1 VLVNRL
7 MACDITEIR
16 MSPINQTPSREQ
28 ILYWLHEAAELEHNL
43 MCCYLYAAFSLKRV
57 DTRWSTEEA
66 AAVKRWYGQIQSV
79 ALEEMGH
86 LCIVGNLMTALGANP
101 HFNRPMFPVEAGPYP
116 AGFAIRLQAFSA
128 SSIDHFLFLERPEEV
143 AIGDGPGFT
152 PTGAYRREVPE
163 GRLSPGAIDYST
175 VGQLYN
181 TLAAALRRFVETH
194 GEAAL
199 FIGDPGQQ
207 VTQTLAPLP
216 GVCAITD
223 LDSALAG
230 LRIIVTQGE
239 GASRDQ
245 VDSHFHRFERM
256 QAELAAMTAAN
267 PAFEPAWPA
276 ATNPVMNRPLS
287 GERVH
292 IDAPEIAP
300 WLDIGNALY
309 TTSLRCLMQGF
320 NVKNSEAKRTWLAAS
335 YRLMRAIVPVGQGL
349 AARPAQT
356 VSGSPHAGLTFTS
369 LRTLAVLPE
378 RSGARFV
385 AERLRELKSRAEA
398 LPLKLV
404 EGEYPELW
412 HDVIASLDSVTAS
425 LDALAGTPA
434 ALPTRVR
441 IEGDTPTDE
450 AMTAAAT
457 IVSATTAPATEP
469 ERAEG
474 RAIAIEFDATRCIHS
489 RHCVLEAPTVFKAN
503 TPGEWIFPDTLE
515 AERLAAVALN
525 CPSGAIRFRRK
536 DGGLDECAPPVN
548 TLKVR
553 ENGPYAL
560 AAELVISGEPAGFRA
575 TLCRCGASK
584 RKPYCDGSHAEAGFT
599 ATGEPPLRAIDPL
612 PTRDGKLQVTP
623 RRNGPLEVS
632 GALELCAGTG
642 RVFHRDTAVRL
653 CRCGQSKTKPFCDLS
668 HLAAGFEAEGE

>member
-1 VLVNRL
+1 MN
-7 MACDITEIR
+7 AT
-16 MSPINQTPSREQ
+16 PNAPSREQ

-43 MCCYLYAAFSLKRV
+43 MCCYLYAAFSLKRH
-57 DTRWSTEEA
+57 DARWSPDEA
-66 AAVKRWYGQIQSV
+66 EAVRRWYGQIQSV

-101 HFNRPMFPVEAGPYP
+101 HFSRPMFPVEAGPYP
-116 AGFAIRLQAFSA
+116 AGFSIRLQAFSA
-128 SSIDHFLFLERPEEV
+128 DTIDHFLFLERPEEA
-143 AIGDGPGFT
+143 AISDGPGFT
-152 PTGAYRREVPE
+152 PTGDYRREVPE
-163 GRLSPGAIDYST
+163 GRLSPGPIDYRT

-181 TLAAALRRFVETH
+181 TLAAALRRFVEVH

-207 VTQTLAPLP
+207 VTQALAPLP
-216 GVCAITD
+216 GVCAVTD
-223 LDSALAG
+223 LDSALGG
-230 LRIIVTQGE
+230 LRVIVTQGE
-239 GASRDQ
+239 GAARDQ

-256 QAELAAMTAAN
+256 KDELCALLKAN

-276 ATNPVMNRPLS
+276 ATNPVMNRPLRD
-287 GERVH
+287 ERVH
-292 IDAPEIAP
+292 INAPEIAP

-320 NVKNSEAKRTWLAAS
+320 NVKNGEAKRTWLSAS
-335 YRLMRAIVPVGQGL
+335 YRLMRAVVPVGQGL
-349 AARPAQT
+349 AARPAQ
-356 VSGSPHAGLTFTS
+356 VAPDSPHAGLTFTS

-378 RSGARFV
+378 RAGARFV
-385 AERLRELKSRAEA
+385 AERLRELKARAES

-404 EGEYPELW
+404 KGEHPALW

-434 ALPTRVR
+434 ALPTPVHV
-441 IEGDTPTDE
+441 EPTPT
-450 AMTAAAT
+450 AGA
-457 IVSATTAPATEP
+457 APASPAASPEAKAP

-474 RAIAIEFDATRCIHS
+474 LAIAIEFDASRCIHS

-536 DGGLDECAPPVN
+536 DGGLDEGAPPVN

-560 AAELVISGEPAGFRA
+560 AAELVIAGAPAGFRA

-584 RKPYCDGSHAEAGFT
+584 RKPYCDGSHAESGFV

-612 PTRDGKLQVTP
+612 PTREGELRVVP
-623 RRNGPLEVS
+623 RRDGPLEIS
-632 GALELCAGTG
+632 GPLELCAGTG

-668 HLAAGFEAEGE
+668 HLAAGFVAEGE

>member
-1 VLVNRL
+1 MMVPASV
-7 MACDITEIR
+7 
-16 MSPINQTPSREQ
+16 PSREQ

-57 DTRWSTEEA
+57 DANWSPDEA
-66 AAVKRWYGQIQSV
+66 AAVKRWYGLIQSV
-79 ALEEMGH
+79 AMEEMGH

-116 AGFAIRLQAFSA
+116 AGFAIRLQAFSPET
-128 SSIDHFLFLERPEEV
+128 IEHFLFLERPEDA
-143 AIGDGPGFT
+143 AIGDGPGFA

-163 GRLSPGAIDYST
+163 GRLSPGPFDYTT

-181 TLAAALRRFVETH
+181 TLACAMQQFVEAH

-207 VTQTLAPLP
+207 VTAALAPLP
-216 GVCAITD
+216 GVCTVTD
-223 LDSALAG
+223 LESALAG
-230 LRIIVTQGE
+230 LKTIVTQGE
-239 GASRDQ
+239 GASREQ

-256 QAELAAMTAAN
+256 KDELCAMLAAN
-267 PAFEPAWPA
+267 PSFEPAWAA
-276 ATNPVMNRPLS
+276 ATNPVMNRPLRD
-287 GERVH
+287 ERVH
-292 IDAPEIAP
+292 VNSPDIAP

-320 NVKNSEAKRTWLAAS
+320 NVKNGEAKRTWLSAS
-335 YRLMRAIVPVGQGL
+335 YRLMRAVVPVGQGL

-356 VSGSPHAGLTFTS
+356 ADGSPNAGLTFTS

-378 RSGARFV
+378 RAGARFV
-385 AERLRELKSRAEA
+385 AERIRELKERAEA

-412 HDVIASLDSVTAS
+412 YDVIASLDAVSAS
-425 LDALAGTPA
+425 LDMIAGAPV
-434 ALPTRVR
+434 ALPTPTRMTSR
-441 IEGDTPTDE
+441 TDE
-450 AMTAAAT
+450 RADKATSSTA
-457 IVSATTAPATEP
+457 VSPAPAAPAKPP
-469 ERAEG
+469 EIAEG
-474 RAIAIEFDATRCIHS
+474 KAIRIAFDAVRCIHS

-503 TPGEWIFPDTLE
+503 TPGEWIFPDTME
-515 AERLAAVALN
+515 AERLAAVAMN
-525 CPSGAIRFRRK
+525 CPSGAIRFTRK
-536 DGGLDECAPPVN
+536 DGGLDETAPPVN

-553 ENGPYAL
+553 ENGPYAI
-560 AAELVISGEPAGFRA
+560 AATLRIDGEDAGFRA

-599 ATGEPPLRAIDPL
+599 ATGEPPLRLVDPL
-612 PTRDGKLQVTP
+612 PARDGVLNIVPK
-623 RRNGPLEVS
+623 RNGPLEIE
-632 GALELCAGTG
+632 GPLELCAGTG
-642 RVFHRDTAVRL
+642 RVFHRDQAARL

-668 HLAAGFEAEGE
+668 HVTAGFEAEGR

>member
-1 VLVNRL
+1 MNPS
-7 MACDITEIR
+7 A
-16 MSPINQTPSREQ
+16 QTPSREQ

-57 DTRWSTEEA
+57 DANWSPQEA

-128 SSIDHFLFLERPEEV
+128 STIDHFLFLERPEEA

-152 PTGAYRREVPE
+152 PTGDYRREVPE

-181 TLAAALRRFVETH
+181 TLAAALRQFVETH

-207 VTQTLAPLP
+207 VTQALAPLP

-239 GASRDQ
+239 GAARDQ

-256 QAELAAMTAAN
+256 KAELEALTAAN
-267 PAFEPAWPA
+267 PRFEPAWPA
-276 ATNPVMNRPLS
+276 ATNPVMNRPLR

-292 IDAPEIAP
+292 INAPEIAP

-320 NVKNSEAKRTWLAAS
+320 NVKNGEAKRTWLAAS
-335 YRLMRAIVPVGQGL
+335 YRLMRAVVPVGQGL

-356 VSGSPHAGLTFTS
+356 DGDSAHAGLTFTS

-434 ALPTRVR
+434 VLSTPIR
-441 IEGDTPTDE
+441 IDSNASTGGGMPAARDTASAASTPT
-450 AMTAAAT
+450 AA
-457 IVSATTAPATEP
+457 SKEH

-536 DGGLDECAPPVN
+536 DGGLDEGAPPVN

-560 AAELVISGEPAGFRA
+560 AAELVIAGEPAGFRA

-584 RKPYCDGSHAEAGFT
+584 NKPYCDGSHTEAGFA

-612 PTRDGKLQVTP
+612 ATRNGALRVVP
-623 RRNGPLEVS
+623 RRDGPLEVS
-632 GALELCAGTG
+632 GPLELCAGTG

-668 HLAAGFEAEGE
+668 HLAAGFIAKGE

>member
-1 VLVNRL
+1 MMHSATV
-7 MACDITEIR
+7 
-16 MSPINQTPSREQ
+16 PSREQ
-28 ILYWLHEAAELEHNL
+28 IVYWLHEAAELEHNL

-57 DTRWSTEEA
+57 DANWSPDEA

-79 ALEEMGH
+79 AMEEMGH

-116 AGFAIRLQAFSA
+116 SGFSIRLQAFSPA
-128 SSIDHFLFLERPEEV
+128 TIEHFLFLERPED
-143 AIGDGPGFT
+143 APIGDGAGFS
-152 PTGAYRREVPE
+152 PTGDYRREVPD
-163 GRLSPGAIDYST
+163 GRLSPGAFDYTT

-181 TLAAALRRFVETH
+181 TLASAMRQFVDAH

-207 VTQTLAPLP
+207 VTASLAPLP
-216 GVCAITD
+216 GVCTVTG
-223 LDSALAG
+223 LESALAG
-230 LRIIVTQGE
+230 LKTIVTQGE
-239 GASRDQ
+239 GASRGQ
-245 VDSHFHRFERM
+245 EDSHFHRFERM
-256 QAELAAMTAAN
+256 KDELCAMLKAN

-276 ATNPVMNRPLS
+276 ATNPVMNRPLRD
-287 GERVH
+287 GRVH
-292 IDAPEIAP
+292 VNSPDIAP

-320 NVKNSEAKRTWLAAS
+320 NVKNGHAKRAWLGAS
-335 YRLMRAIVPVGQGL
+335 YRLMRAVVPVGQGL
-349 AARPAQT
+349 AARPAQS
-356 VSGSPHAGLTFTS
+356 VEGSPNAGLTFTS

-378 RSGARFV
+378 RAGARFV
-385 AERLRELKSRAEA
+385 AERIRELKIRAEA

-404 EGEYPELW
+404 EGEYPALW
-412 HDVIASLDSVTAS
+412 HEVIASLDEVIAALDEVAGAPTVLPTAVRV
-425 LDALAGTPA
+425 DVEAAGHAASAPARASTSPA
-434 ALPTRVR
+434 ATSP
-441 IEGDTPTDE
+441 P
-450 AMTAAAT
+450 
-457 IVSATTAPATEP
+457 SPAPPP

-474 RAIAIEFDATRCIHS
+474 RAIAIEFDASRCIHS

-503 TPGEWIFPDTLE
+503 TPGEWIFPDTME

-536 DGGLDECAPPVN
+536 DGGPEESAPPVN

-560 AAELVISGEPAGFRA
+560 AAALHVDGKPAGFRA

-599 ATGEPPLRAIDPL
+599 ATGEPPLRLIDPL
-612 PTRDGKLQVTP
+612 PARDGVLNVVPK
-623 RRNGPLEVS
+623 RNGPLEVE
-632 GALELCAGTG
+632 GPLELCAGTG
-642 RVFHRDTAVRL
+642 RVFHRDQAVRL

-668 HLAAGFEAEGE
+668 HVAAGFEADGQ

>member
-1 VLVNRL
+1 MMLSSTV
-7 MACDITEIR
+7 
-16 MSPINQTPSREQ
+16 PSREQ
-28 ILYWLHEAAELEHNL
+28 IVYWLHEAAELEHNL

-57 DTRWSTEEA
+57 DASWSVEEA

-79 ALEEMGH
+79 AMEEMGH

-116 AGFAIRLQAFSA
+116 AGFSIRLQAFSA
-128 SSIDHFLFLERPEEV
+128 ATIEHFLFLERPEDA

-152 PTGAYRREVPE
+152 PTGDYRREVPE
-163 GRLSPGAIDYST
+163 GRLSPGPFDYTT

-181 TLAAALRRFVETH
+181 TLASAMRQFVEAN

-207 VTQTLAPLP
+207 VTAALAPLP
-216 GVCAITD
+216 GVCTVTD

-230 LRIIVTQGE
+230 LKTIVTQGE
-239 GASRDQ
+239 GASRGEE
-245 VDSHFHRFERM
+245 DSHFHRFERM
-256 QAELAAMTAAN
+256 KAELCAMTEAN
-267 PAFEPAWPA
+267 PSFEPAWPA
-276 ATNPVMNRPLS
+276 ATNPVMNRPLRD
-287 GERVH
+287 ERVH
-292 IDAPEIAP
+292 VNSSGIAP

-320 NVKNSEAKRTWLAAS
+320 NVKNGDAKRAWLGAS
-335 YRLMRAIVPVGQGL
+335 YRLMRAVVPVGQGL
-349 AARPAQT
+349 AARPAQDRD
-356 VSGSPHAGLTFTS
+356 GSPNAGLTFTS

-378 RSGARFV
+378 RAGARFV
-385 AERLRELKSRAEA
+385 AERIRELKSRAEA

-404 EGEYPELW
+404 EGEYPALW
-412 HDVIASLDSVTAS
+412 HEVIASLDAVIAS
-425 LDALAGTPA
+425 LDTIAGMPT
-434 ALPTRVR
+434 ALPTPVRV
-441 IEGDTPTDE
+441 E
-450 AMTAAAT
+450 APTAAVEPA
-457 IVSATTAPATEP
+457 AAAPAPPP
-469 ERAEG
+469 EHAEG
-474 RAIAIEFDATRCIHS
+474 RAIAIEFDAVRCIHS

-503 TPGEWIFPDTLE
+503 TPGEWIFPDTME

-536 DGGLDECAPPVN
+536 DGGLDERAPPVN

-553 ENGPYAL
+553 ENGPYAI
-560 AAELVISGEPAGFRA
+560 AAELRIDGEAAGFRA

-584 RKPYCDGSHAEAGFT
+584 RKPWCDGTHAEAGFT

-612 PTRDGKLQVTP
+612 PVRDGVLDIVPK
-623 RRNGPLEVS
+623 RNGPLEVA
-632 GALELCAGTG
+632 GPLELCAGTG
-642 RVFHRDTAVRL
+642 RVFHRDQAVRL

-668 HLAAGFEAEGE
+668 HVAAGFEAEGR

>member
-1 VLVNRL
+1 MHSATV
-7 MACDITEIR
+7 
-16 MSPINQTPSREQ
+16 PSREQ
-28 ILYWLHEAAELEHNL
+28 IVYWLHEAAELEHNL

-57 DTRWSTEEA
+57 DARWSPEEA

-79 ALEEMGH
+79 AMEEMGH
-86 LCIVGNLMTALGANP
+86 LCIVANIMTALGANP

-128 SSIDHFLFLERPEEV
+128 ATIEHFLFLERPEDA

-152 PTGAYRREVPE
+152 PSGDYRREVPE
-163 GRLSPGAIDYST
+163 GRLSPGAFDYTT
-175 VGQLYN
+175 VGQLYH
-181 TLAAALRRFVETH
+181 TLASAMRQFVEAH

-207 VTQTLAPLP
+207 VTAALAPLP
-216 GVCAITD
+216 GVCTVTD

-230 LRIIVTQGE
+230 LKTIVTQGE
-239 GASRDQ
+239 GASRGEAE
-245 VDSHFHRFERM
+245 SHFHRFERM
-256 QAELAAMTAAN
+256 KDELCAMLKAN

-276 ATNPVMNRPLS
+276 ATNPVMNRPLRD
-287 GERVH
+287 ERVH
-292 IDAPEIAP
+292 VNSPDIAP

-320 NVKNSEAKRTWLAAS
+320 NVKNGEAKRAWLGAS
-335 YRLMRAIVPVGQGL
+335 YRLMRAVVPVGQGL
-349 AARPAQT
+349 AARPAQ
-356 VSGSPHAGLTFTS
+356 SADGGPNAGLTFTS

-378 RSGARFV
+378 RAGARFV
-385 AERLRELKSRAEA
+385 AERIRELKSRAEA

-412 HDVIASLDSVTAS
+412 HDVIASLDAVIAS
-425 LDALAGTPA
+425 LDAVAGVPV
-434 ALPTRVR
+434 ALPTAVTVESSREVATR
-441 IEGDTPTDE
+441 
-450 AMTAAAT
+450 ASAATAAAST
-457 IVSATTAPATEP
+457 ASSQSPAPAKPP
-469 ERAEG
+469 EHAEG
-474 RAIAIEFDATRCIHS
+474 RAISIEFDAVRCIHS

-503 TPGEWIFPDTLE
+503 TPGEWIFPDTME

-553 ENGPYAL
+553 ENGPYAI
-560 AAELVISGEPAGFRA
+560 AAELRIDGEDAGFRS

-599 ATGEPPLRAIDPL
+599 ATGEPPPRLIDPL
-612 PTRDGKLQVTP
+612 PARDGVLNVVPK
-623 RRNGPLEVS
+623 RNGPLEVE
-632 GALELCAGTG
+632 GPLELCAGTG
-642 RVFHRDTAVRL
+642 RVFHRDAAVRL

-668 HLAAGFEAEGE
+668 HVAAGFEAEGQ